1 MDLNDVLWLGFEATW
16 SKRIVS
22 RVLNMIYNFFYSFW
36 TFWAFFSWIWI
47 RIFRIGSGLRKQ
59 SLIGIW
65 IRKKRIRIRKTAV
78 LTILTLV
85 VTSNISTTGCWFRIP
100 SRISFSRSFWAFVF
114 GTRCPK
120 ASWDLRVS
128 NLMVL
133 MVVVVGGRASSSPTT
148 SAASSA
154 ESSDSGLAVDLSWIT
169 FTRRQG

>member
-22 RVLNMIYNFFYSFW
+22 RVLNMIYKIFTVFELFGRFFH
-36 TFWAFFSWIWI
+36 
-47 RIFRIGSGLRKQ
+47 GSGSGFSESDPDSGNKVW
-59 SLIGIW
+59 SGSGSG
-65 IRKKRIRIRKTAV
+65 KKGIRIRKTAV